1 MRACRQIFVFQGNKK
16 QGLGFGAG
24 VIKKKANDLL
34 MRLFSLEV
42 INHYSPRSSTPR
54 QIGCALYRSYLWRE
68 TGGAPREIILWAYS
82 KNPYSKNRL
91 TPCGYFPLPL
101 N

>member
-34 MRLFSLEV
+34 MRSFSLEV
-42 INHYSPRSSTPR
+42 INSLLPAFINS
-54 QIGCALYRSYLWRE
+54 
-68 TGGAPREIILWAYS
+68 APDRMCLVPE
-82 KNPYSKNRL
+82 
-91 TPCGYFPLPL
+91 LPVARDRWGPAGNHSL
-101 N
+101 GVL